1 MAKRP
6 RKPHKPL
13 AGRDNDYLKIVVPA
27 AARGDVIALGDYLES
42 RADWLGFVGPH
53 GRTLFWEAARG
64 GKAPALRWLA
74 ERGADIHAAGCYHA
88 ETTVELS
95 PLAIARWRGRSDAVQ
110 VLLELGAVDDPY
122 AAAYRGEA
130 DVVAAAL
137 DADAATLDRPCPL
150 SASGGVP
157 LLAYAVAGGRRALAV
172 DLLARGAR
180 TDFAGERL
188 LVWAMWA
195 DDHVL
200 CAALL
205 AHGAVPGDGLL
216 VEWAESAELCAL
228 ARRFGYEPDINGL
241 DGNGFPPLVDAC
253 RGNHNAAD
261 DVDRVERYLDLGADI
276 MARDAKGKTG
286 LHRAAQ
292 AGFLRIPR
300 LLLRAGA
307 ELEARD
313 LDGQTPLFD
322 GVRAGRIET
331 VRLLLEEGADA
342 AAEDKRGRTV
352 LHYAKRSR
360 KPAARQIEGLLGAS

>member
-6 RKPHKPL
+6 RKPHQPL
-13 AGRDNDYLKIVVPA
+13 AGRDDDYLKIVVPA
-27 AARGDVIALGDYLES
+27 AARGDVIALEDYLAS
-42 RADWLGFVGPH
+42 HADWLGFAGPH

-64 GKAPALRWLA
+64 GKVPALRWLA
-74 ERGADIHAAGCYHA
+74 ERGADVHAAGCYHA

-95 PLAIARWRGRSDAVQ
+95 PLAIARLRGRSAAAQ
-110 VLLELGAVDDPY
+110 VLLELGAVDDPF

-137 DADAATLDRPCPL
+137 DGDPAMLDRPCPL
-150 SASGGVP
+150 SVSGGVP
-157 LLAYAVAGGRRALAV
+157 LLAYAVAGGRRALAI
-172 DLLARGAR
+172 DLLERGAR

-188 LVWAMWA
+188 LVWAMWE
-195 DDHVL
+195 DDHAL

-205 AHGAVPGDGLL
+205 EHGALPEEGLL
-216 VEWAESAELCAL
+216 VEWAESPVLTAL
-228 ARRFGYEPDINGL
+228 AQRFGYEPDINGR

-261 DVDRVERYLDLGADI
+261 DVARVQRYLDLDADI
-276 MARDAKGKTG
+276 MARDSKGKTG

-292 AGFLRIPR
+292 AGFLHIPR
-300 LLLRAGA
+300 LLLGAGA
-307 ELEARD
+307 DLEARD

-331 VRLLLEEGADA
+331 VRLLLEEGAKA
-342 AAEDKRGRTV
+342 AAEDKRGRTA

-360 KPAARQIEGLLGAS
+360 KPAAKQIEELLS